1 MLRVYRTWI
10 DGKEKLVKANSKK
23 DVRNTLGVYTVEFWC
38 NLTKKN
44 ESLLSNIPVCNGN
57 PIKVFYCVATTVFSS
72 GKTVMNIVASQ
83 AAEERPAN
91 SFKSTNRA
99 DYYCDWFDSKE
110 EAEKFI
116 TENK

>member
-72 GKTVMNIVASQ
+72 GKTVMNLVASQ

-116 TENK
+116 TENN